1 MMHKSDLSFENTD
14 GKAQVMSGNTL
25 FFYEES
31 LTGSVSNKLVNP
43 LRLKIA
49 KTF

>member
-25 FFYEES
+25 FFM
-31 LTGSVSNKLVNP
+31 K
-43 LRLKIA
+43 RA
-49 KTF
+49 